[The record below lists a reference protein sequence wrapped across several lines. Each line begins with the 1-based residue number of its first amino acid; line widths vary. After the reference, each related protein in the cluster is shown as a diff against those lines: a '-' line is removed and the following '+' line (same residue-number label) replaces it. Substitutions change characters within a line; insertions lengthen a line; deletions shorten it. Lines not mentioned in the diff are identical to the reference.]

1 MEGRKEVLLLLWR
14 LHVCGSKK
22 RKRKCCSKSEHN
34 GMCYN
39 VVSVCVMIVFDEV
52 INININIRNYLL

>member
-1 MEGRKEVLLLLWR
+1 M
-14 LHVCGSKK
+14 CGSKK

-52 INININIRNYLL
+52 ININIRNYLL